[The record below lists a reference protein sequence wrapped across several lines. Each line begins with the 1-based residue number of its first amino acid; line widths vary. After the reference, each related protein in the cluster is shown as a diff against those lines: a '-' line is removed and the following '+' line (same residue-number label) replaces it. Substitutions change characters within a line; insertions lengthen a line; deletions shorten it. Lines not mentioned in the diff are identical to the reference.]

1 MSTLYF
7 DEELNIPDVASDTKY
22 TKKELDLALSLI
34 DSLNMKFNPEKYTDE
49 YQENIKG
56 AIKKKQKGVKIKGT
70 KPKKNSNVKD
80 LMQALEMSLKN
91 VS

>member
-7 DEELNIPDVASDTKY
+7 AEELNIPDVTSDAKY
-22 TKKELDLALSLI
+22 TKKELDLALTLI
-34 DSLNMKFNPEKYTDE
+34 DSLNMKFNPEKFVDE
-49 YQENIKG
+49 YQENIKD

-70 KPKKNSNVKD
+70 KHKKNSNVKD

-91 VS
+91 V